1 VPDAEGTNAIRKL
14 AAILA
19 ADVVGYSRLMG
30 VDELGTVRA
39 LREHRAAIDPLIG
52 RQGGRV
58 VKTTGDGLLIE
69 FPSIVGAIECGVAIQ
84 DAMAARNQG
93 IADDRRMVFR
103 IGINLGDVLVEGDD
117 ILGDGVNIA
126 ARLEGIAEPG
136 GICVSGS
143 AFEHVHGKI
152 AAAFEDIGEQSLK
165 NIARPIRVYRVMP
178 PTAAANP
185 APEATALPAEA
196 ATATGPP
203 GPLRDRIATAADQ
216 PRDAPV
222 LVLDRFLAEES
233 TSRALEQWLGADIYG
248 AHLGAPARLKA
259 LLDRDVAAIDA
270 ILSDQVNAILHAEPF
285 RNLEGIWRGTRYL
298 VAAADGVAGA
308 KIRILTASWVDLVR
322 DLERAAD
329 FDRSE
334 LFEKIYSQEF
344 GMPGGEP
351 FGLLIGD
358 YFLTHR
364 RSSHHS
370 TDDVAAL
377 KALAAVAAAAFAPFI
392 TGCDPSILGFES
404 FRDLTGEVALDTVF
418 QQAEYIRW
426 QSLRQVEDARFLGL
440 CLPKILMRRPW
451 WDDPSRA
458 APFRFREDREYEADN
473 GYLWGN
479 AAFAFAGIAIRA
491 FGQSG
496 WFAELRGARRGE
508 LTAGLVGDLPLDSF
522 TTDRPEIAFKH
533 AADVAIPDRQ
543 ERVLSDLGFI
553 PLSAAEHTPHTVFY
567 SNQSLNQP
575 RRYSTTAATTNARLS
590 SMLQYVLCVGRF
602 AHTIKV
608 IGRDRIG
615 SFTTPEECQTA
626 MQKWLTEY
634 VNANPNASLD
644 QRVKFPLR
652 EGRVTVTEMA
662 GRPGV
667 FKMEMY
673 LRPHLQLDDISTG
686 IRLTTE
692 LAAPRAA

>member
-1 VPDAEGTNAIRKL
+1 MPDAEGTNAIRKL

-30 VDELGTVRA
+30 SDELGTVRA
-39 LREHRAAIDPLIG
+39 LRDHRGAIDPVIA
-52 RQGGRV
+52 RHGGRI

-84 DAMAARNQG
+84 DAMATRNQG
-93 IADDRRMVFR
+93 IAEERRMVFR

-165 NIARPIRVYRVMP
+165 NIARPIRVYRVKP
-178 PTAAANP
+178 PPSAEETPPAVAAPAVEAAAP
-185 APEATALPAEA
+185 L
-196 ATATGPP
+196 GPQA
-203 GPLRDRIATAADQ
+203 PLRDRIATAADQ
-216 PRDAPV
+216 PPDV
-222 LVLDRFLAEES
+222 SVFVLDRFLAEDS
-233 TSRALEQWLGADIYG
+233 ASRALEQWLGGETYRV
-248 AHLGAPARLKA
+248 HLGTPHRLKA

-270 ILSDQVNAILHAEPF
+270 ILTDQVNAILHAEPF
-285 RNLEGIWRGTRYL
+285 QNLEAIWRGTHYL
-298 VAAADGVAGA
+298 VAASDGVAGA
-308 KIRILTASWVDLVR
+308 KVRILPASWSDLVR

-358 YFLTHR
+358 YFLSHR
-364 RSSHHS
+364 RSPHHP

-377 KALAAVAAAAFAPFI
+377 KALAAVAAAAFAPFVA
-392 TGCDPSILGFES
+392 GCDPSILGFES
-404 FRDLTGEVALDTVF
+404 FRDLTGEVTLDAVF
-418 QQAEYIRW
+418 QQAEYVRW
-426 QSLRQVEDARFLGL
+426 QSLRQVEDSRFVGL

-458 APFRFREDREYEADN
+458 APFRFREDREHAADN

-479 AAFAFAGIAIRA
+479 AAFAFAAIAIRA

-508 LTAGLVGDLPLDSF
+508 ITAGLLDDLPLDSF
-522 TTDRPEIAFKH
+522 TTDRPAIAFKR

-553 PLSAAEHTPHTVFY
+553 PLSTAEHTPHTVFY

-575 RRYSTTAATTNARLS
+575 QHYSTSAAATNARLS

-644 QRVKFPLR
+644 QRVKYPLR
-652 EGRVTVTEMA
+652 EGRVTVTELA

-667 FKMEMY
+667 FKMDMY